1 MIRVAIFADIHG
13 KFLLPFKL
21 VDRYQQLTGNK
32 IDLILQCGDM
42 GAFPDKSRMDKAT
55 LRHAKSDRDELG
67 FIDDFVTSQSDV
79 LAFLDKLDID
89 MLCVRGNHED
99 HEFLDELEQ
108 VAETSDKAAF
118 SIDAYKRIWVC
129 RSGVPIVISKN
140 ANIKS
145 VNNKTL
151 TSALSIADII
161 ARKAHGT
168 KILNDA
174 ATLSIVGVGRIGDI
188 KGRQHP
194 PFIQDYERLML
205 RKLTKYNQS
214 FDILISHDKASDS
227 QRGYGSPDIKQLL
240 DQVLFTYHFYGHTG
254 EAYLQSVAENGMTNS
269 VKVKELEFNGSG
281 KLEKG
286 CMIILEKSA
295 LDIHISSVPL
305 VDIID
310 FHKNTWRF
318 M

>member
-21 VDRYQQLTGNK
+21 VDRYQQVTGNK

-55 LRHAKSDRDELG
+55 LRHAKNDRDELG
-67 FIDDFVTSQSDV
+67 FIDDFIDNKSEI
-79 LAFLDKLDID
+79 AKFLDTLNID

-108 VAETSDKAAF
+108 VAKANDEAAF
-118 SIDAYKRIWVC
+118 SIDTYKRIWVC
-129 RSGVPIVISKN
+129 RSGVPIVVSKN
-140 ANIKS
+140 ANIK
-145 VNNKTL
+145 NGTNKTV
-151 TSALSIADII
+151 TSELSIADII
-161 ARKAHGT
+161 ERKAPNT
-168 KILNDA
+168 KMPTDA
-174 ATLSIVGVGRIGDI
+174 ITLSIVGVGRIGDI
-188 KGRQHP
+188 KGRQHL

-205 RKLTKYNQS
+205 RKLAKYNQS

-227 QRGYGSPDIKQLL
+227 QRGYGSLDIANLL

-254 EAYLQSVAENGMTNS
+254 ESYSQSVAENEITHS
-269 VKVKELEFNGSG
+269 VKVKELEFDSSG

-286 CMIILEKSA
+286 CMIILEKSVS
-295 LDIHISSVPL
+295 DIHISSVPL